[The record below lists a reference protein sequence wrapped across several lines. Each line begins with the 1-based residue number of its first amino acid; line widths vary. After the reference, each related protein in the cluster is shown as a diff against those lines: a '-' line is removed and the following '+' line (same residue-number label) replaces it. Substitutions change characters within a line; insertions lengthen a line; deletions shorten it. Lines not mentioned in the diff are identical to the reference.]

1 MLASFSVFLF
11 CATLS
16 SDAIFHSVFSSGPF
30 KASEAHVILFG
41 HLESFVDAESCE
53 LLTLVWPMG

>member
-53 LLTLVWPMG
+53 LLTLV